1 LYACWTTGAI
11 PTKKVI
17 QTMQCCPPFS
27 ELDTMVGMVGHKATG
42 PQLMLL
48 QAIQTLYCVLNEYY
62 LSKSRSDQIKSRERQ
77 QQVLTLSLDM
87 R

>member
-1 LYACWTTGAI
+1 
-11 PTKKVI
+11 
-17 QTMQCCPPFS
+17 
-27 ELDTMVGMVGHKATG
+27 MVGMVGHKATG

>member
-1 LYACWTTGAI
+1 MLAGQLEQFHE
-11 PTKKVI
+11 KNVI

-42 PQLMLL
+42 AQLMPL
-48 QAIQTLYCVLNEYY
+48 QAIQTPHCALNENY

-77 QQVLTLSLDM
+77 YQVLT
-87 R
+87 